1 MKIEAENLKDA
12 YNKAADE
19 LGCSVT
25 QLNVR
30 VLQHPSGGFLGFFK
44 KNAIIEAVLEGQ
56 KFKDDLDAGAARPQD
71 KISKSDK
78 KLPEK
83 QTPAPSNAPHAKFH
97 KEKQKAVVT
106 DEILIEIREK
116 LIALFRSSDFNITVS
131 EVSKIDESDV
141 YIKLQG
147 EDSALLIG
155 KEGHR
160 YKALSYMIYNWISIR
175 YNLAVVFEIAEF
187 LQNQKKIIDS
197 YVAALV
203 ERSGEER
210 IVTKVFDG
218 AFVKI
223 IANKLKEVYPDRFI
237 SIKSTRN
244 GKIVIVDEKK

>member
-1 MKIEAENLKDA
+1 M
-12 YNKAADE
+12 
-19 LGCSVT
+19 
-25 QLNVR
+25 
-30 VLQHPSGGFLGFFK
+30 
-44 KNAIIEAVLEGQ
+44 
-56 KFKDDLDAGAARPQD
+56 
-71 KISKSDK
+71 
-78 KLPEK
+78 
-83 QTPAPSNAPHAKFH
+83 
-97 KEKQKAVVT
+97 
-106 DEILIEIREK
+106 
-116 LIALFRSSDFNITVS
+116 S

-155 KEGHR
+155 REGHR